1 MSSPF
6 TQYINKTYFDGSKCQ
21 TPANAVLA
29 RQQRIEKQKK
39 RKVGEVDVTETTL
52 NGPSTSSA
60 STSTTTPA
68 STSAPAP
75 APAPKKTAVWVS
87 NLPPNATPAKIAS
100 VFSKAGVLL
109 IGDDGEPR
117 IKLYYDDD
125 GNFKGEALVMYF
137 KEGSVTLAE
146 TLLDDTELE
155 LGGGHG
161 NMKVKVAEYERS
173 TQKTNEDKKA
183 KKDDG
188 EKVEKKKLTAEEKQ
202 RMTKRIKRMQEYV
215 PLLFQWRVADEVV
228 K

>member
-1 MSSPF
+1 
-6 TQYINKTYFDGSKCQ
+6 
-21 TPANAVLA
+21 LA

-52 NGPSTSSA
+52 SSTNGNAASGPSTTPA
-60 STSTTTPA
+60 ATATPA
-68 STSAPAP
+68 S
-75 APAPKKTAVWVS
+75 APKKTAVWVT
-87 NLPPNATPAKIAS
+87 NLPPNTTPSKLAS

-155 LGGGHG
+155 LGSGHG
-161 NMKVKVAEYERS
+161 NMRVKVAEYERS

-183 KKDDG
+183 KKDEG

-202 RMTKRIKRMQEYV
+202 RMTKRIKRMQEWV
-215 PLLFQWRVADEVV
+215 LLPKV
-228 K
+228 

>member
-1 MSSPF
+1 MIKP
-6 TQYINKTYFDGSKCQ
+6 ILDGSKCQ

-52 NGPSTSSA
+52 SGPSTS
-60 STSTTTPA
+60 A
-68 STSAPAP
+68 STSAATPAP
-75 APAPKKTAVWVS
+75 AQGTTAPAPKKTAVWVS

-173 TQKTNEDKKA
+173 NQKTNEDKKA

-215 PLLFQWRVADEVV
+215 PFT
-228 K
+228 

>member
-1 MSSPF
+1 MSPQF
-6 TQYINKTYFDGSKCQ
+6 TQYINETYFDGSKCQ

-52 NGPSTSSA
+52 SGPSTSTA
-60 STSTTTPA
+60 STSTSTSTPA
-68 STSAPAP
+68 ASAQTTT

-155 LGGGHG
+155 LGAGHG

-173 TQKTNEDKKA
+173 SQKTNEDKKA

-215 PLLFQWRVADEVV
+215 PFIPMWLTW
-228 K
+228 

>member
-1 MSSPF
+1 
-6 TQYINKTYFDGSKCQ
+6 
-21 TPANAVLA
+21 
-29 RQQRIEKQKK
+29 
-39 RKVGEVDVTETTL
+39 VGEVDVTETTL
-52 NGPSTSSA
+52 SGPSTSA

-68 STSAPAP
+68 PAQGTT

-215 PLLFQWRVADEVV
+215 KLLRGSLQYTKVADLAV